1 MIFRELCFELELLQ
15 AFKGQDSLTWQAL
28 RKAPDGSGCSRIV
41 LCVMFSA
48 RMYLEGRHGVGSWC
62 CLAQE
67 RLETSP
73 SQGLMVQAQGSVP
86 VERTERYPLLC

>member
-1 MIFRELCFELELLQ
+1 M
-15 AFKGQDSLTWQAL
+15 
-28 RKAPDGSGCSRIV
+28 
-41 LCVMFSA
+41 
-48 RMYLEGRHGVGSWC
+48 EGRHGVGSWC
-62 CLAQE
+62 CLVQE